1 MPTTALERLHLR
13 TQGAFVHNFVPA
25 KDIFAGHRKVTIA
38 PAILDDLDTEALAAD
53 YFASIADLPIV
64 ARWEALHCTVV
75 EVGDSLE
82 LYDPQDHDV
91 HDCVC
96 TGVLDDLIWVQREG
110 RSPEI
115 ADLACLQPQTSEF
128 GEDEF

>member
-13 TQGAFVHNFVPA
+13 TQGAFVHTFVPT

-38 PAILDDLDTEALAAD
+38 PAILDDLHAENQAAD
-53 YFASIADLPIV
+53 YFASIAHLPIV

-75 EVGDSLE
+75 EVGDPLE

-96 TGVLDDLIWVQREG
+96 TGVFDDLIWVQREG

-128 GEDEF
+128 GQAEF